1 MIAAIY
7 ARKSNEQNGVADE
20 SKSVT
25 RQISMLAPTRRR
37 RAGSPLTSTDDGISG
52 ALFGDQSPGLAR
64 LLNALR
70 PRSAFNALIISEESR
85 LGREQVEPAYVLK
98 QIIEAGVRVFLY
110 KPGNSDDR
118 PIGRLA
124 RAAVIDMAS
133 LNCRISGHR

>member
-1 MIAAIY
+1 M
-7 ARKSNEQNGVADE
+7 
-20 SKSVT
+20 
-25 RQISMLAPTRRR
+25 
-37 RAGSPLTSTDDGISG
+37 
-52 ALFGDQSPGLAR
+52 
-64 LLNALR
+64 
-70 PRSAFNALIISEESR
+70 SEESR
-85 LGREQVEPAYVLK
+85 LGREQVETAYVLK

>member
-1 MIAAIY
+1 VY
-7 ARKSNEQNGVADE
+7 A
-20 SKSVT
+20 
-25 RQISMLAPTRRR
+25 
-37 RAGSPLTSTDDGISG
+37 DDGISG

-70 PRSAFNALIISEESR
+70 PRSAFNALIMSEESR
-85 LGREQVEPAYVLK
+85 LGREQVETAYVLK

-110 KPGNSDDR
+110 KPGNR